1 MRRDEWSREQ
11 LLVTFNLYCRV
22 PFGKLHK
29 SNPDIIALAQKIG
42 RTPSAVA
49 MKLVNF
55 ASFDPIHQARN
66 AKGLANASRADK
78 AIWEEFQAN
87 PEELAY
93 ESQQRYWQVMDQGDF
108 AGPDL
113 SESEEVTLPSGPTE
127 TIRTVRTRLVQSFFR
142 NAVLSSYN
150 FTCAVCGI
158 DLPELLTASHIIP
171 WKQDIARRADPSN
184 GLSLCSLHDRAFDRG
199 FFTLDNSFSVLLS
212 AKAKQPT
219 ESRLQKVAL
228 WEIEGQKI
236 TLPKRFL
243 PDLIAL
249 SYHRER
255 VFIHQGYQHENI
267 HFKLDTRRCIANIRC
282 IGEPCHCL

>member
-199 FFTLDNSFSVLLS
+199 FFTLDNS
-212 AKAKQPT
+212 
-219 ESRLQKVAL
+219 
-228 WEIEGQKI
+228 
-236 TLPKRFL
+236 
-243 PDLIAL
+243 
-249 SYHRER
+249 
-255 VFIHQGYQHENI
+255 
-267 HFKLDTRRCIANIRC
+267 LDT
-282 IGEPCHCL
+282 P